1 MAKCLILL
9 PSHLHQNQVNK
20 KIYLIML
27 VIRKKR
33 SLSMNIKILFKM
45 LGILSFKKKEKKKK
59 WMKINL
65 GITNYNLRR
74 VKLIILLDQ
83 VIILMIKI
91 FFH

>member
-1 MAKCLILL
+1 
-9 PSHLHQNQVNK
+9 
-20 KIYLIML
+20 
-27 VIRKKR
+27 
-33 SLSMNIKILFKM
+33 MNIKILFKM